1 MLSHNQ
7 NLRITQRLE
16 IKTMENLRGIESF
29 VKAVE
34 HGSIASAARQLG
46 ISAAAA
52 SQNIARLE
60 SQLGVRL
67 LTRTTRRLALTD
79 SGTLYYARVSGI
91 VRDLELA
98 HAAVTAQHTQPQGRL
113 RIAASAAFGRHVLA
127 PLIPAFSRLYPR
139 VMCEVV
145 TTDRAVNHIQESV
158 DISIRIAQQL
168 EDGLVARHLVTVPSI
183 YCASPAYLE
192 RAGRPQEP
200 EDLRDH
206 DCLVFRIPVDGRLM
220 RWGFVRDGVP
230 FEAPVRTSMIS
241 DDIDV
246 LAKAAVAGGGITRLA
261 SFVARPYLSSGQL
274 VEVFPPRGTTG
285 SQAQTDPLE
294 FYLCVR
300 DRHELTPKVNAFMA
314 YFVSALPREW

>member
-1 MLSHNQ
+1 
-7 NLRITQRLE
+7 
-16 IKTMENLRGIESF
+16 MENLRGIESF

-34 HGSIASAARQLG
+34 HGSIAAAARQLG
-46 ISAAAA
+46 ISSAAA

-79 SGTLYYARVSGI
+79 SGTLYYARVRDI

-98 HAAVTAQHTQPQGRL
+98 HTAVSDLHTAPQGRL

-127 PLIPAFSRLYPR
+127 PLIPAFSTRYPR
-139 VMCEVV
+139 ITCEVV
-145 TTDRAVNHIQESV
+145 TTDRVVNHIQESV

-168 EDGLVARHLVTVPSI
+168 EDGLVARHIATVPSVF
-183 YCASPAYLE
+183 CASPDYLE

-200 EDLRDH
+200 EDLREH
-206 DCLVFRIPVDGRLM
+206 DCLVFRIPVDGRLL
-220 RWGFVRDGVP
+220 RWGFVRDGLR
-230 FEAPVRTSMIS
+230 FDAPVRAAMIS

-246 LAKAAVAGGGITRLA
+246 LAKAAAAGGGITRLA
-261 SFVARPYLSSGQL
+261 SFVARPYLASGQL
-274 VEVFPPRGTTG
+274 VELFPASGTAI
-285 SQAQTDPLE
+285 SQALTEPLH

-300 DRHELTPKVNAFMA
+300 DRYEMTPKVRAFVE
-314 YFVSALPREW
+314 YLDTNLPADW